1 MTRDSARDVL
11 APVAARVLP
20 GQLSLFPGSSV
31 TTSSPFTAAADQK
44 AAPATPPE
52 SRRGLRAS
60 SAPREVRLPA
70 PDDVAVQERAV
81 SIALKPYLPPGKALE
96 LTLTD
101 NHYSMISIRRR
112 PDGYRLRLHKMFVG
126 APPRIV
132 RALVRYVV
140 HNDRRASQLL
150 GDYIERHQHVIK
162 RQERKPRPFR
172 GRTAGRHHDLQAI
185 FDSLNAERFESKLD
199 ARITWGPVTARRA
212 RRSIKMGS
220 FAVEDRIIRIHPI
233 LDQEDVPAFF
243 IRWIVFHEMLHGR
256 HDIIRKGR
264 RRIFHSPAFIADEQS
279 FPEFARASAWE
290 KANLDR
296 LLGG

>member
-1 MTRDSARDVL
+1 MTRDSARDSL
-11 APVAARVLP
+11 APAVARVLP
-20 GQLSLFPGSSV
+20 GQLSLFPGSSTS
-31 TTSSPFTAAADQK
+31 TTASAPSAAT
-44 AAPATPPE
+44 PATPPA
-52 SRRGLRAS
+52 SRRGLRPS
-60 SAPREVRLPA
+60 SAPRQARLAA
-70 PDDVAVQERAV
+70 PDDEEAVQERAA
-81 SIALKPYLPPGKALE
+81 SIALKPFLPPGKGLE

-126 APPRIV
+126 AAPRIY
-132 RALVRYVV
+132 RALARYVV

-162 RQERKPRPFR
+162 RHERKPRPFR

-185 FDSLNAERFESKLD
+185 FDSLNAARFDGRLE

-233 LDQEDVPAFF
+233 LDQADVPDFF

-256 HDIIRKGR
+256 HDIVRQGR
-264 RRIFHSPAFIADEQS
+264 RRIFHTPAFIEEEQTY
-279 FPEFARASAWE
+279 PDFARATAWE

>member
-1 MTRDSARDVL
+1 MTRDSARDSL

-20 GQLSLFPGSSV
+20 GQLSLFGSSV
-31 TTSSPFTAAADQK
+31 TTSSPSSPAAGPQVAL
-44 AAPATPPE
+44 ATPPE

-60 SAPREVRLPA
+60 SAPREARLSTA
-70 PDDVAVQERAV
+70 DEAGAHERSV
-81 SIALKPYLPPGKALE
+81 SIALKPYLPPGKGLE
-96 LTLTD
+96 LALTD

-126 APPRIV
+126 AAPRIF
-132 RALVRYVV
+132 RALARYVV

-150 GDYIERHQHVIK
+150 GDYIEKHQHVIK
-162 RQERKPRPFR
+162 RHERKPRPFR
-172 GRTAGRHHDLQAI
+172 GRTAGRHHDLQVI

-233 LDQEDVPAFF
+233 LDQDDVPAFF

-256 HDIIRKGR
+256 HDIVRKGR

-279 FPEFARASAWE
+279 YPDFARATAWE

>member
-1 MTRDSARDVL
+1 MFCLVRGPLLACLSLYRGRACSKRGHL
-11 APVAARVLP
+11 APRFRQGLPCSRRRARAARPAVPLRFLRYHVLTLQP
-20 GQLSLFPGSSV
+20 TG
-31 TTSSPFTAAADQK
+31 AH
-44 AAPATPPE
+44 
-52 SRRGLRAS
+52 
-60 SAPREVRLPA
+60 
-70 PDDVAVQERAV
+70 ERSV
-81 SIALKPYLPPGKALE
+81 SIALKPHLPPGKGRDLA
-96 LTLTD
+96 LTD

-126 APPRIV
+126 AAPRIF
-132 RALVRYVV
+132 RALARYVV
-140 HNDRRASQLL
+140 LNARRASQLL
-150 GDYIERHQHVIK
+150 GDYIEKHQHVIK
-162 RQERKPRPFR
+162 RHERKPRPFR
-172 GRTAGRHHDLQAI
+172 GRTAGRHHDLQVI

-233 LDQEDVPAFF
+233 LDQDDVPAFF

-256 HDIIRKGR
+256 HDIVRKGR

-279 FPEFARASAWE
+279 YPDFARATAWE

>member
-1 MTRDSARDVL
+1 MTSL
-11 APVAARVLP
+11 PV
-20 GQLSLFPGSSV
+20 
-31 TTSSPFTAAADQK
+31 
-44 AAPATPPE
+44 PATPPE
-52 SRRGLRAS
+52 SRRGLRPS
-60 SAPREVRLPA
+60 LAPREARLPA
-70 PDDVAVQERAV
+70 ADEVKVQERAV
-81 SIALKPYLPPGKALE
+81 SIALKPYLPPGKGLE
-96 LTLTD
+96 LALTD

-132 RALVRYVV
+132 RALARYVV

-162 RQERKPRPFR
+162 RHERKPRPFR

-185 FDSLNAERFESKLD
+185 FDSLNAERFDSTLE

-233 LDQEDVPAFF
+233 LDQDDVPPFF

-256 HDIIRKGR
+256 HDILRKGR

-279 FPEFARASAWE
+279 YPDFARATAWE